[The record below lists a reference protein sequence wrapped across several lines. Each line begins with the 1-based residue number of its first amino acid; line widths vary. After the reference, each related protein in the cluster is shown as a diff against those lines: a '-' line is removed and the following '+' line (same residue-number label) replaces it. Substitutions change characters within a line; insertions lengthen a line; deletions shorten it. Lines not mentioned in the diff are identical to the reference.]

1 MGVDAHYTIPDNI
14 NSYATR
20 GTSIAAVAG
29 AQDGAFTNY
38 DLSQQTIS
46 PACAGD
52 QGFKLQ
58 IATKKLN

>member
-1 MGVDAHYTIPDNI
+1 MGQEAHYTIPDNL
-14 NSYATR
+14 NSFATR
-20 GTSIAAVAG
+20 GTSIAPIAG
-29 AQDGAFTNY
+29 AEDGAFANY

-58 IATKKLN
+58 ISTKKLN